1 MHWSRV
7 LRYVKETGVV
17 ARVYGRAGRSAF
29 RQGNQLLL
37 RTILPLAAA
46 GLLTYAFFRTRGLLY
61 SGWETAIGVAALGTI
76 PWCVKETIN
85 LERAARR
92 YYGGA
97 DGEYDVGA
105 VLAQLPDEFHVFHG
119 LGFYAGDVDHV
130 VIGPTGVFVVET
142 KNHTGT
148 IALRDGRLCRNGTP
162 LQQDF
167 IHQAIAEAMY
177 VKGKLRPG
185 IPCHVRPV
193 IVFARAQVR
202 IRTAVEGVQVVPL
215 GALTDIITG
224 RSTSLTCNDVQ
235 IYVERLTQTAN
246 KIARRER
253 FMDESGGFRR
263 APLSTAPTGNAGI
276 EPAELSRAGRRAS
289 RYP

>member
-1 MHWSRV
+1 MSC
-7 LRYVKETGVV
+7 VKETGVV
-17 ARVYGRAGRSAF
+17 ARVHGRAGRSAF

-37 RTILPLAAA
+37 RTILPLVAA
-46 GLLTYAFFRTRGLLY
+46 GLLTYAFFRTRGLPY
-61 SGWETAIGVAALGTI
+61 SGWETAIGVAALGAI
-76 PWCVKETIN
+76 PWCVKETLG

-130 VIGPTGVFVVET
+130 VIGPTGVYVVET

-148 IALRDGRLCRNGTP
+148 ITARDGRLCRNGAP

-167 IHQAIAEAMY
+167 IHQAVAEAMY
-177 VKGKLRPG
+177 VKGRLRPE

-202 IRTAVEGVQVVPL
+202 MRAAVEGVQVVPL
-215 GALTDIITG
+215 GALADIITE
-224 RSTSLTCNDVQ
+224 RSTSLTCSDVQ
-235 IYVERLTQTAN
+235 LYVERLDKTTGR
-246 KIARRER
+246 IARRER
-253 FMDESGGFRR
+253 FVNEIGWFR
-263 APLSTAPTGNAGI
+263 
-276 EPAELSRAGRRAS
+276 
-289 RYP
+289 